1 NQEKKNNFCMIH
13 GPSRGILSE
22 NRTKEDEEE
31 EKEMVSPY
39 NLITS
44 LQEEHP
50 TTSLASPVQSLSTD
64 STTLN
69 SHPTI
74 TAWEASWNVTNAIQG
89 IFVLGL
95 PFALVQ
101 SGYMG
106 LVILVLSAWV
116 CNHTGRILVDCLY
129 EEEHSKES
137 DTVSKVRVRHS
148 YQDIMDACCKGLW
161 PYWSVVGGWLINVA
175 QVIELLMT
183 CTLYLL
189 VSTTLLCDSLSTVAL
204 PRSACSLV
212 SLMFLLPCLLLT
224 DLKPVSTLSLLCS
237 LAHILIS
244 LLVILY
250 CLSCASNWSWA
261 SLSLSVDP
269 EDFIVSVGVIIFS
282 YTSQIFLPPLEGS
295 MEDKEQFDTMLGWTH
310 GVACIMKTTFSLLAV
325 LTWGPKTSEVITDNL
340 PPSLRPIVNLCLLA
354 KALLSYPLPFY
365 SAAEILQTC
374 LLRDA
379 PLSSSSKQSSQ
390 RVTGPAL
397 MVRGALVVSS
407 YLLSM
412 LVPRFSLLMG
422 LTGSVTGAAMTL
434 ILPCLFH
441 LKLQWERLTVQDRLI
456 DVAILSLGL
465 LCSVAGVICSL
476 KGLLRDL

>member
-1 NQEKKNNFCMIH
+1 
-13 GPSRGILSE
+13 
-22 NRTKEDEEE
+22 
-31 EKEMVSPY
+31 
-39 NLITS
+39 
-44 LQEEHP
+44 
-50 TTSLASPVQSLSTD
+50 
-64 STTLN
+64 
-69 SHPTI
+69 
-74 TAWEASWNVTNAIQG
+74 G

-129 EEEHSKES
+129 EEEPSKES

-189 VSTTLLCDSLSTVAL
+189 VSTTLLCDSLSAVAL

-261 SLSLSVDP
+261 SLSLFVDP